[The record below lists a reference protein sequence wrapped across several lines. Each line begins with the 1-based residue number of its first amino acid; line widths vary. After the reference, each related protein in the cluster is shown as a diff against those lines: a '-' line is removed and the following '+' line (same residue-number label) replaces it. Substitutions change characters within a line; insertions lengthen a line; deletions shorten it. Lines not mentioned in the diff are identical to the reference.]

1 VTQPTPRPFDFTTPD
16 SLPLMRSLP
25 PIPVPDDLAAL
36 CSALVDGVITPEQ
49 VATLEEMLRA
59 DLATRDAFRHYMRV
73 ESILAWELAEQP
85 AQLIH
90 ESMGQAD
97 ERKRSHIH
105 LRADEPSARRLIPGV
120 AAAVAILGGLAWLL
134 PLRPPAEAEPRPV
147 CRLVDS
153 AGARFNDGRVALA
166 GESLPEGPFELIAGS
181 AQIAF
186 DSGAVVAI
194 TAPAEVE
201 ILGRNRLF
209 VRSGRVTPFVPPA
222 AKGFTVISPSGEVVD
237 LGTEFTV
244 NVDAR
249 GRAAVYVVDGEVDV
263 AAGHG
268 PRPAPLRM
276 TQGFGTRLDA
286 AENGMAFTER
296 PLVIDHF
303 DAAGGPLRLREFD
316 AHERAVVAG
325 GELRIPMRHTATGDG
340 RVRIL
345 LDHDLSQIVGRRSTI
360 SYKVTLPATG
370 FTSTNRW
377 LACSIDAGDA
387 APAMAYEI
395 GAAVAVL
402 TSPHWHAGVRI
413 SGEPVKETR
422 VFARGDDA
430 IGPYQ
435 VMISIDD
442 TPEARA
448 SHGTAV
454 VDVFVNGLCVVSDH
468 PFPLPAR
475 PRLSLQTHVINKGDR
490 GFALVDD
497 FSVSVADE
505 R

>member
-1 VTQPTPRPFDFTTPD
+1 MRP
-16 SLPLMRSLP
+16 LP
-25 PIPVPDDLAAL
+25 PILVCDDLAVL

-49 VATLEEMLRA
+49 VGTLEDMLRA

-97 ERKRSHIH
+97 KRKRSHIH
-105 LRADEPSARRLIPGV
+105 LRADKPAARRLIPGV

-134 PLRPPAEAEPRPV
+134 PVRPPAEAEPRPV
-147 CRLVDS
+147 ARLVDS

-166 GESLPEGPFELIAGS
+166 GESLPEGPFELITGS

-303 DAAGGPLRLREFD
+303 DTAGGPLRLREFD

-325 GELRIPMRHTATGDG
+325 GELRIPMMRHTATDDG

-395 GAAVAVL
+395 GAALAVL